1 MKWDFALTKKFS
13 STSHSRLLNQVR
25 NELKSSPI
33 CRTHI
38 VRELNDSKATNNT
51 APKSGDSKKNLTTKD
66 TPLSNSNLPIQESS
80 YERIYDG
87 FSNDQEINES
97 DSKQSFRDRLKSVDL
112 R

>member
-1 MKWDFALTKKFS
+1 MKWDFALIKKFS

-38 VRELNDSKATNNT
+38 VRELNDSKPINSPLNIIEENNNQ
-51 APKSGDSKKNLTTKD
+51 SRHHENNLT
-66 TPLSNSNLPIQESS
+66 NSNLQPQEST
-80 YERIYDG
+80 YEKIYDG
-87 FSNDQEINES
+87 FSNEHNIDES
-97 DSKQSFRDRLKSVDL
+97 ESKLTFRDRLKTVDL